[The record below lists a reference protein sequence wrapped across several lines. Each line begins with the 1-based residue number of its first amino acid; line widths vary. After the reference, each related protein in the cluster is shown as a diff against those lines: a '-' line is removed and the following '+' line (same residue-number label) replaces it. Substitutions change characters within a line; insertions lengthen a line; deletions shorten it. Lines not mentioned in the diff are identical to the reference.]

1 MELEK
6 VALNDEYFKARGLYP
21 NVDFYS
27 GIVMKAL
34 GIPNSMF
41 TPVFAVAR
49 TAGWIAHW
57 DEMLS
62 DESSKISRP
71 RQIYTGK
78 FRRDVPNN

>member
-1 MELEK
+1 
-6 VALNDEYFKARGLYP
+6 
-21 NVDFYS
+21 
-27 GIVMKAL
+27 MKAL

-57 DEMLS
+57 NEML
-62 DESSKISRP
+62 DDPSSKISRP